1 MRINEL
7 KYNSSYVISEWNLDS
22 VLSQFK
28 SVSIEKIKL
37 YYDEAVD
44 ITQVQDGNDSITM
57 IGYCFDIRDGNK
69 DSKDILLDILN
80 TDNLEEELDF
90 INGRYNFIIQINS
103 TVKIYSD
110 ASQLRP
116 LVYHEDSKTL
126 ASHDSLLKE
135 ILAVYEIE
143 VEQRSPGFHTELD
156 FTRFK
161 DIYKFNPSLFL
172 DYTNFEFTRFYPR
185 ENLIRQSSQE
195 VFKEMKP
202 YLDQSRIYL
211 ENINN
216 DKFVS
221 VTAGIDSRVSAAL
234 TRDFSN
240 EMEYLTYTQSRKRLA
255 TKMAKKIYKIDEKIT
270 TDMRDYLGWNHSI
283 IKLSHYTPSK
293 DEIKELNK
301 IYNSKH
307 AYALANYYK
316 NKKYNKAIHVK
327 STVFGMGKADF
338 PSDLDQQEDTFD
350 FYKKC
355 VHGLPQRFFDHADF
369 DQEVEAYF
377 ERNLINEGVTKGRH
391 YFDLFHLESRMG
403 NWHSMLT
410 LETDPETEEF
420 IFTNCRKM
428 IDFIQSPP
436 TQEKRDFDL
445 YKEII
450 ENYWPVL
457 LQFGINSASPVKNKE
472 TLTDEEDHFES
483 LVVNKVKLKEI
494 NKTVFN
500 QDGDSLIIKPDG
512 NLVNIY
518 DSYSFSLEHED
529 IENNSIRTITLN
541 SFYRNTKAKNKINV
555 IVKQENDIK
564 VYDILDLNKGID
576 FSLGRKP
583 LVINI
588 VYMANFTTKTWV
600 DAGRIKVDIK

>member
-22 VLSQFK
+22 VLSQYK
-28 SVSIEKIKL
+28 YVNIDKIKL
-37 YYDEAVD
+37 YYDEDVD

-57 IGYCFDIRDGNK
+57 IGYCFDIRDGSK

-80 TDNLEEELDF
+80 TDNLEEELDY

-103 TVKIYSD
+103 TVKVYSD

-116 LVYHEDSKTL
+116 LVYHEESKTL

-211 ENINN
+211 ENIDN

-283 IKLSHYTPSK
+283 IKLSDYTPPK

-316 NKKYNKAIHVK
+316 DKNYNKAIHVK

-338 PSDLDQQEDTFD
+338 PSELDQQEDTYD

-369 DQEVEAYF
+369 DKEMEAYF

-410 LETDPETEEF
+410 LETDPQTEEF

-428 IDFIQSPP
+428 IDFIQSPS
-436 TQEKRDFDL
+436 TQEKRNFKL
-445 YKEII
+445 FKEII
-450 ENYWPVL
+450 NYYWPVL
-457 LQFGINSASPVKNKE
+457 LQFGINSIKKE
-472 TLTDEEDHFES
+472 QREGNDEQDTEELIVTTGNGLSIKH
-483 LVVNKVKLKEI
+483 I
-494 NKTVFN
+494 NKIDIKENNGAIVV
-500 QDGDSLIIKPDG
+500 KPDSD
-512 NLVNIY
+512 LVNIY
-518 DSYSFSLEHED
+518 DSYSFA
-529 IENNSIRTITLN
+529 IEKENFSVKLT
-541 SFYRNTKAKNKINV
+541 SFYRNQKAKNKINV
-555 IVKQENDIK
+555 IIK
-564 VYDILDLNKGID
+564 NTDNIEVFDILELNDGITIELKD
-576 FSLGRKP
+576 KP
-583 LVINI
+583 VIVSV
-588 VYMANFTTKTWV
+588 VYRANFTSKSWV
-600 DAGRIKVDIK
+600 DAGRLKIEQLKK

>member
-7 KYNSSYVISEWNLDS
+7 KYNSSYVISEWNLES
-22 VLSQFK
+22 VLSQCK
-28 SVSIEKIKL
+28 YVSIEKIKL
-37 YYDEAVD
+37 YYDEDVD

-116 LVYHEDSKTL
+116 LVYHEESKTL

-211 ENINN
+211 ENIDN

-283 IKLSHYTPSK
+283 IKLSDYTPPK

-316 NKKYNKAIHVK
+316 AKNYNKAMHVK

-338 PSDLDQQEDTFD
+338 PSDLDQQEDTYD

-369 DQEVEAYF
+369 DNEMEAYF

-410 LETDPETEEF
+410 LETDPQTEEF

-428 IDFIQSPP
+428 IDFIQSPS
-436 TQEKRDFDL
+436 TQEKRNFKL
-445 YKEII
+445 FKEII
-450 ENYWPVL
+450 NYYWPVL
-457 LQFGINSASPVKNKE
+457 LQFGINSIKKE
-472 TLTDEEDHFES
+472 QREGNDEQDTEELIVTTGNGLSIKH
-483 LVVNKVKLKEI
+483 VNKIDIKENNGAI
-494 NKTVFN
+494 VV
-500 QDGDSLIIKPDG
+500 KPDSD
-512 NLVNIY
+512 LVNIY
-518 DSYSFSLEHED
+518 DSYSFA
-529 IENNSIRTITLN
+529 IEKENFSVKLT
-541 SFYRNTKAKNKINV
+541 SFYRNQKAKNKINV
-555 IVKQENDIK
+555 IIK
-564 VYDILDLNKGID
+564 NTDNIEVFDILELNDGITIELKD
-576 FSLGRKP
+576 KP
-583 LVINI
+583 VIVSV
-588 VYMANFTTKTWV
+588 VYRANFTSKSWV
-600 DAGRIKVDIK
+600 DAGRLKIEQLKK

>member
-22 VLSQFK
+22 VLSQYK
-28 SVSIEKIKL
+28 YVNIDKIKL
-37 YYDEAVD
+37 YYDEDVD

-57 IGYCFDIRDGNK
+57 IGYCFDIRDGSK

-80 TDNLEEELDF
+80 TDNLEEELDY

-103 TVKIYSD
+103 TVKVYSD

-116 LVYHEDSKTL
+116 LVYHEESKTL

-211 ENINN
+211 ENIDN

-283 IKLSHYTPSK
+283 IKLSDYTPPK

-316 NKKYNKAIHVK
+316 DKNYNKAIHVK

-338 PSDLDQQEDTFD
+338 PSELDQQEDTYD

-369 DQEVEAYF
+369 DKEMEAYF

-410 LETDPETEEF
+410 LETDPQTEEF

-428 IDFIQSPP
+428 IDFIQSPS
-436 TQEKRDFDL
+436 TQEKRNFKL
-445 YKEII
+445 FKEII
-450 ENYWPVL
+450 NYYWPVL
-457 LQFGINSASPVKNKE
+457 LQFGINSIKKE
-472 TLTDEEDHFES
+472 QREGNDEQDTEELIVTTGNGLSIKH
-483 LVVNKVKLKEI
+483 I
-494 NKTVFN
+494 NKIDIKENNGAIVV
-500 QDGDSLIIKPDG
+500 KPDSD
-512 NLVNIY
+512 LVNIY
-518 DSYSFSLEHED
+518 DSYSFA
-529 IENNSIRTITLN
+529 IEKGNFSVKLT
-541 SFYRNTKAKNKINV
+541 SFYRNQKAKNKINV
-555 IVKQENDIK
+555 IIK
-564 VYDILDLNKGID
+564 NTDNIEVFDILELNDGITIELKD
-576 FSLGRKP
+576 KP
-583 LVINI
+583 VIVSV
-588 VYMANFTTKTWV
+588 VYRANFTSKSWV
-600 DAGRIKVDIK
+600 DAGRLKIEQLKK